1 MFDLRFQPPQNFAS
15 YRQSEID
22 NARVPTYTQMSAI
35 PYISN
40 RFALKRFLGMTEE
53 ELAENERLWREEND
67 ENITPPPTDAA
78 GELRSGGVSAA
89 GIGADLEGGGAGED
103 VAAGEEP
110 APVDGGTAPP
120 VDTAT
125 GGGAPGGGTTPPPA

>member
-1 MFDLRFQPPQNFAS
+1 MKDYKILVVEEFSQEFKRYLIEKGINIDTAMFDLRFQPPQNFAS

-53 ELAENERLWREEND
+53 ELAENERL
-67 ENITPPPTDAA
+67 
-78 GELRSGGVSAA
+78 
-89 GIGADLEGGGAGED
+89 
-103 VAAGEEP
+103 
-110 APVDGGTAPP
+110 
-120 VDTAT
+120 
-125 GGGAPGGGTTPPPA
+125 